1 MNDNNTTD
9 RTADHGDTIVKRGYV
24 EEAIKEYKE
33 KVWDA
38 YLSIDVKPKTGY
50 EEIPAELK
58 EYLNNTKHYMA
69 LKTFFEQND
78 LREAIL
84 TDDII
89 PLDDKYDLYSVI
101 RAIIGK
107 NILIHLRVNVDRVQ
121 EVNDHLEA
129 AAEMEVKD
137 IGCLIEWQCS
147 DNDYIAE
154 LKKRLPDWSEYIVR
168 LYEDGNGVIIYNANY
183 KTITTYYFRIKEPL
197 RTQLVK
203 AIYAKM
209 HFIIHHP
216 RRSTEDD
223 RSQLPVHMRYNINRR
238 YPDAEKRLKANP
250 KYEFTCYEDTD
261 YDNDEN
267 KIDIAKKLIQA
278 PEIKDKWMKMHLE

>member
-38 YLSIDVKPKTGY
+38 YLSIDVKPKTGN
-50 EEIPAELK
+50 EEIPAGIK
-58 EYLNNTKHYMA
+58 EYLNKTTHHMS
-69 LKTFFEQND
+69 LKPFFDQND
-78 LREAIL
+78 LSEAIL

-89 PLDDKYDLYSVI
+89 PLDDKSDMYSVI

-107 NILIHLRVNVDRVQ
+107 NILIHLRVNDDRVQ
-121 EVNDHLEA
+121 EVNDLLEA
-129 AAEMEVKD
+129 AVEMEIEDK
-137 IGCLIEWQCS
+137 GCLLEWRCS

-168 LYEDGNGVIIYNANY
+168 LYDDGNGVIVYEANNN
-183 KTITTYYFRIKEPL
+183 TFTTYYFRIGEPL
-197 RTQLVK
+197 RTQLVE

-209 HFIIHHP
+209 HFIRHHP
-216 RRSTEDD
+216 RRLFRDECSHF
-223 RSQLPVHMRYNINRR
+223 LVHMRYNIKRR
-238 YPDAEKRLKANP
+238 YPDAEKNLRLILNMR
-250 KYEFTCYEDTD
+250 
-261 YDNDEN
+261 
-267 KIDIAKKLIQA
+267 IQ
-278 PEIKDKWMKMHLE
+278 ILRIRIMTMTKTK

>member
-1 MNDNNTTD
+1 MNENNTTD
-9 RTADHGDTIVKRGYV
+9 RTADNSDTIVKRGYV
-24 EEAIKEYKE
+24 EEAIKAYKE

-50 EEIPAELK
+50 EEIPSDLK
-58 EYLNNTKHYMA
+58 EYLKNTKHYMA
-69 LKTFFEQND
+69 LKAYFEQND
-78 LREAIL
+78 LQEAVL

-89 PLDDKYDLYSVI
+89 PLNDTFDMYSVI

-107 NILIHLRVNVDRVQ
+107 NILIHLRVNADRVQ
-121 EVNDHLEA
+121 EVNDLLEA
-129 AAEMEVKD
+129 AVEMEIED
-137 IGCLIEWQCS
+137 TGCLLEWRCS

-168 LYEDGNGVIIYNANY
+168 LYEDGNGVIVYEANNN
-183 KTITTYYFRIKEPL
+183 TFTTYYFRIGEPL
-197 RTQLVK
+197 RSQLVK

-223 RSQLPVHMRYNINRR
+223 RSQLSVHMRYNIKRR

-250 KYEFTCYEDTD
+250 KYELS
-261 YDNDEN
+261 
-267 KIDIAKKLIQA
+267 LIH
-278 PEIKDKWMKMHLE
+278 I